1 MKPATPTPCP
11 WCGSTQG
18 TVRVHGHG
26 QCATCKTI
34 IEPCCSGDNTNDAA
48 CKNSVDAID
57 NSDRHLF
64 SRVFDSIG
72 GRHATVTTDALI
84 FGLNTRLG
92 TTYDEAQA
100 LIEVAERIGIIVS
113 KPPGLQRLQDVATSA
128 VDPLGPRP

>member
-1 MKPATPTPCP
+1 M
-11 WCGSTQG
+11 
-18 TVRVHGHG
+18 
-26 QCATCKTI
+26 
-34 IEPCCSGDNTNDAA
+34 
-48 CKNSVDAID
+48 
-57 NSDRHLF
+57 
-64 SRVFDSIG
+64 
-72 GRHATVTTDALI
+72 TTDALI